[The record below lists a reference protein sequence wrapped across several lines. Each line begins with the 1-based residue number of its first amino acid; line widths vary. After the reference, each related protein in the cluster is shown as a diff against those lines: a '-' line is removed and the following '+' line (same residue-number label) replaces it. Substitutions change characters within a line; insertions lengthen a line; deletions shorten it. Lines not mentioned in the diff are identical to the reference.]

1 MKICMFTNTYQPHV
15 GGVARSVD
23 FFARDLRKMGHEVLV
38 IAPTFPGLSPGVEE
52 EGRVLRVPALQNFNG
67 SDFSVRLPLPFTINR
82 QLETF
87 RPDIIHS
94 HHPYL
99 MGDSA
104 LRMAMQHDLPLVFTH
119 HTLYE
124 KYTHYVPLNSRRM
137 QRFVIEL
144 FTKYANMCSMVVAP
158 SKSIALMLDERGVKA
173 PIKVIP
179 TGVDLD
185 FFAKGRGAV
194 FREGHGIG
202 EDQLVIGHV
211 GRLAP
216 EKNLEYL
223 SRSVALCLKKNP
235 GAVFLVVGEGPS
247 RDAIQKIL
255 QAEGVPDRL
264 FLVGQKTG
272 QGLADAYGAM
282 DLFVF
287 SSTTE
292 TQGMVLAEAMAAGNP
307 VIALDASG
315 VHEVVSDVKNGRL
328 LDVESTEQEFA
339 EALEEFALDSRK
351 RDTWSR
357 NALETARG
365 FSRENSARSMA
376 NLYEKVLGSFVKKD
390 TWASHE
396 LASWDS
402 VLRGIKA
409 QWQLLSH
416 KTRAAVSALKQD
428 GDET

>member
-1 MKICMFTNTYQPHV
+1 MFTNTYLPHV

-23 FFARDLRKMGHEVLV
+23 FFSQDLRKMGHEVLV
-38 IAPTFPGLSPGVEE
+38 IAPTFPGFSPGVEE
-52 EGRVLRVPALQNFNG
+52 EGGVLRVPALQNFNG

-82 QLETF
+82 QLEKF

-124 KYTHYVPLNSRRM
+124 NYTHYVPLNSRRM
-137 QRFVIEL
+137 QRFVVEL
-144 FTKYANMCSMVVAP
+144 STKYANMCSMVVAP
-158 SKSIALMLDERGVKA
+158 SESIALLLEERGVKT
-173 PIKVIP
+173 PMEVIP

-185 FFAKGRGAV
+185 FFAAGNGAA
-194 FREGHGIG
+194 FKEEYGL
-202 EDQLVIGHV
+202 EKDQLVIGHV

-223 SRSVALCLKKNP
+223 SRAVALYLQENP
-235 GAVFLVVGEGPS
+235 GAVFVVVGDGPS
-247 RDAIQKIL
+247 MEDIRAVFQDKGL
-255 QAEGVPDRL
+255 SDRL
-264 FLVGQKTG
+264 ILAGQKTG
-272 QGLADAYGAM
+272 QGLADAYRAM
-282 DLFVF
+282 DFFVF

-307 VIALDASG
+307 VMALDASG
-315 VHEVVSDVKNGRL
+315 VREVVRDGENGRL
-328 LDVESTEQEFA
+328 LDAHSSERDFA
-339 EALEEFALDSRK
+339 GALEEFAGDKSKQKEWRQ
-351 RDTWSR
+351 
-357 NALETARG
+357 NALKTAAS
-365 FSRENSARSMA
+365 FSRESCARRMA
-376 NLYEKVLGSFVKKD
+376 GIYERVIESFVQKD

-396 LASWDS
+396 LVSWDS
-402 VLRGIKA
+402 VLKGIRA

-416 KTRAAVSALKQD
+416 KTRAAVSAFKQD
-428 GDET
+428 KRQG

>member
-1 MKICMFTNTYQPHV
+1 MKICMFTNTYLPHV

-23 FFARDLRKMGHEVLV
+23 FFSQDLRKMGHEVLV
-38 IAPTFPGLSPGVEE
+38 IAPTFPGFSPGVEE
-52 EGRVLRVPALQNFNG
+52 EGGVLRVPALQNFNG

-82 QLETF
+82 QLEKF

-124 KYTHYVPLNSRRM
+124 NYTHYVPLNSRRM
-137 QRFVIEL
+137 QRFVVEL
-144 FTKYANMCSMVVAP
+144 STKYANMCSMVVAP
-158 SKSIALMLDERGVKA
+158 SESIALLLEERGVKT
-173 PIKVIP
+173 PMEVIP

-185 FFAKGRGAV
+185 FFAAGNGAA
-194 FREGHGIG
+194 FKEEYGL
-202 EDQLVIGHV
+202 EKDQLVIGHV

-223 SRSVALCLKKNP
+223 SRAVALYLQENP
-235 GAVFLVVGEGPS
+235 GAVFVVVGDGPS
-247 RDAIQKIL
+247 MEDIRAVFQDKGL
-255 QAEGVPDRL
+255 SDRL
-264 FLVGQKTG
+264 ILAGQKTG
-272 QGLADAYGAM
+272 QGLADAYRAM
-282 DLFVF
+282 DFFVF

-307 VIALDASG
+307 VMALDASG
-315 VHEVVSDVKNGRL
+315 VREVVRDGENGRL
-328 LDVESTEQEFA
+328 LDAHSSERDFA
-339 EALEEFALDSRK
+339 GALEEFAGDKSKQKEWRQ
-351 RDTWSR
+351 
-357 NALETARG
+357 NALKTAAS
-365 FSRENSARSMA
+365 FSRESCARRMA
-376 NLYEKVLGSFVKKD
+376 GIYERVIESFVQKD

-396 LASWDS
+396 LVSWDS
-402 VLRGIKA
+402 VLKGIRA

-416 KTRAAVSALKQD
+416 KTRAAVSAFKQD
-428 GDET
+428 KRQG

>member
-1 MKICMFTNTYQPHV
+1 MKICMFTNTYLPHV

-23 FFARDLRKMGHEVLV
+23 FFARDMRKMGHEVLV

-52 EGRVLRVPALQNFNG
+52 EGRVVRVPALQNFNG

-82 QLETF
+82 QLERF

-124 KYTHYVPLNSRRM
+124 RYTHYVPLNSEKM

-144 FTKYANMCSMVVAP
+144 STKYADMCSMVVAP
-158 SKSIALMLDERGVKA
+158 SESIALMLEQRGVNA
-173 PIKVIP
+173 PIEVIP

-185 FFAKGRGAV
+185 FFAAGDGTAFKEEFGMQNDR
-194 FREGHGIG
+194 
-202 EDQLVIGHV
+202 LVIGHV

-223 SRSVALCLKKNP
+223 SRAVAFYLKKDP

-247 RDAIQKIL
+247 REAVQEIL
-255 QAEGVPDRL
+255 QSEGVLNRL
-264 FLVGQKTG
+264 ITAGQQSG
-272 QGLADAYGAM
+272 QRLADAYRAM
-282 DLFVF
+282 DVFVF

-315 VHEVVSDVKNGRL
+315 VREVVRDGENGRL
-328 LDVESTEQEFA
+328 LDARSSEHEFA
-339 EALEEFALDSRK
+339 EAIKAFARDKSKQEEWRQ
-351 RDTWSR
+351 
-357 NALETARG
+357 NALKTACT
-365 FSRENSARSMA
+365 FSRESCAGRMA
-376 NLYEKVLGSFVKKD
+376 GLYERVIKAFVKKD
-390 TWASHE
+390 VRASHE
-396 LASWDS
+396 LVSWDS
-402 VLRGIKA
+402 VLKGIRA

-416 KTRAAVSALKQD
+416 KTQAAVSALKQD
-428 GDET
+428 GGHR

>member
-1 MKICMFTNTYQPHV
+1 MKICMFTNTYLPHV

-23 FFARDLRKMGHEVLV
+23 FFAQDLRKMGHEVLV

-82 QLETF
+82 QLEKF

-124 KYTHYVPLNSRRM
+124 RYTHYVPLNSEKM
-137 QRFVIEL
+137 KRFVVEL
-144 FTKYANMCSMVVAP
+144 STMYANMCSMVVAP
-158 SKSIALMLDERGVKA
+158 SESIALMLEERGVKA
-173 PIKVIP
+173 PIEVIP
-179 TGVDLD
+179 TGVDLN
-185 FFAKGRGAV
+185 FFAAGDGQTFKEQCGLENAR
-194 FREGHGIG
+194 
-202 EDQLVIGHV
+202 LVIGHV

-216 EKNLEYL
+216 EKNLEFL
-223 SRSVALCLKKNP
+223 SRAVALYLQKDP
-235 GAVFLVVGEGPS
+235 GAVFLVVGDGPS
-247 RDAIQKIL
+247 REDIRGIFQDK
-255 QAEGVPDRL
+255 GVLDRL
-264 FLVGQKTG
+264 ILAGQKSG
-272 QGLADAYGAM
+272 QGLADAYRAM
-282 DLFVF
+282 DIFVF

-315 VHEVVSDVKNGRL
+315 VREVVSDGENGRL
-328 LDVESTEQEFA
+328 LNAQSSEYEFA
-339 EALEEFALDSRK
+339 GVLEECA
-351 RDTWSR
+351 RDRSKQEVWRR
-357 NALETARG
+357 NAMKTASL
-365 FSRENSARSMA
+365 FSRESCARRMSGI
-376 NLYEKVLGSFVKKD
+376 YERAVESFVREEI
-390 TWASHE
+390 WRSNE
-396 LASWDS
+396 LDSWDS
-402 VLRGIKA
+402 VLRSIKA

-428 GDET
+428 EDRL

>member
-1 MKICMFTNTYQPHV
+1 MKICMFTNTYLPHV

-23 FFARDLRKMGHEVLV
+23 FFAQDLRKMGHEVLV

-82 QLETF
+82 QLEKF

-124 KYTHYVPLNSRRM
+124 RYTHYVPLNSEKM
-137 QRFVIEL
+137 KRFVVEL
-144 FTKYANMCSMVVAP
+144 STMYANMCSMVVAP
-158 SKSIALMLDERGVKA
+158 SESIALMLEERGVKA
-173 PIKVIP
+173 PIEVIP

-185 FFAKGRGAV
+185 FFAAGDGQAFKEECGLEKARL
-194 FREGHGIG
+194 I
-202 EDQLVIGHV
+202 IGHV

-223 SRSVALCLKKNP
+223 SRAVALYLQKDP
-235 GAVFLVVGEGPS
+235 GAVFVVVGDGPS
-247 RDAIQKIL
+247 REDIRDIFQEK
-255 QAEGVPDRL
+255 GVLDRL
-264 FLVGQKTG
+264 VLAGQKTG
-272 QGLADAYGAM
+272 QDLADAYRAM
-282 DLFVF
+282 DVFVF

-315 VHEVVSDVKNGRL
+315 TREVVRDGENGRL
-328 LDVESTEQEFA
+328 LDAQSSEHEFA
-339 EALEEFALDSRK
+339 GALEEFAGDKSRQQE
-351 RDTWSR
+351 WMQ
-357 NALETARG
+357 NALKTAAS
-365 FSRENSARSMA
+365 FSRESSAESMA
-376 NLYEKVLGSFVKKD
+376 GLYERVIQSFVQKD

-396 LASWDS
+396 LVSWDS
-402 VLRGIKA
+402 VLKGIRA

-416 KTRAAVSALKQD
+416 KTKAAVSALKQE
-428 GDET
+428 GGQR

>member
-1 MKICMFTNTYQPHV
+1 MKICMFTNTYLPHV

-52 EGRVLRVPALQNFNG
+52 EGRVVRVPALQNFNG

-82 QLETF
+82 QLEKF

-124 KYTHYVPLNSRRM
+124 NYTHYVPLNSRRM
-137 QRFVIEL
+137 QRFVVEL
-144 FTKYANMCSMVVAP
+144 STKYANMCSMVVAP
-158 SKSIALMLDERGVKA
+158 SESIALMLDERGVKA
-173 PIKVIP
+173 PIEVVP

-185 FFAKGRGAV
+185 FFAAGDGQAFK
-194 FREGHGIG
+194 
-202 EDQLVIGHV
+202 EDYGLEKARLVIGHV

-223 SRSVALCLKKNP
+223 SRAVALYLQKDP
-235 GAVFLVVGEGPS
+235 VAVFVVVGDGPS
-247 RDAIQKIL
+247 REDIRDIFQNK
-255 QAEGVPDRL
+255 GVADRL
-264 FLVGQKTG
+264 ILAGQKSG

-282 DLFVF
+282 DIFAF

-315 VHEVVSDVKNGRL
+315 VREVVRDRENGRL
-328 LDVESTEQEFA
+328 LDAQSSEQEFV
-339 EALEEFALDSRK
+339 EALEGLAGD
-351 RDTWSR
+351 RDKQDVWRR
-357 NALETARG
+357 NAMKTARL
-365 FSRENSARSMA
+365 FSRESCARSMA
-376 NLYEKVLGSFVKKD
+376 GLYERVVASFVREEI
-390 TWASHE
+390 WRSNE
-396 LASWDS
+396 LDSWDS
-402 VLRGIKA
+402 VLRSIKA

-416 KTRAAVSALKQD
+416 KTRAAVSALKQHQD
-428 GDET
+428 RL